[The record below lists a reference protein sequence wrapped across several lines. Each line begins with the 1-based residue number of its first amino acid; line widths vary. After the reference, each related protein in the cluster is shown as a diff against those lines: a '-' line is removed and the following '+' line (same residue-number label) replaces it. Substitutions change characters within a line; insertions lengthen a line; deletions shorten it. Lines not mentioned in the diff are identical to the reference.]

1 MTTFE
6 YGKVCITCRYENTRT
21 GFRHVADLTT
31 STFGPIRDTAK
42 ATYQNRTWESF
53 TYETVLLAL
62 LHKTDAL
69 TARQKNGI
77 CKKYRAALYEKFSDK
92 TEKIKIKA

>member
-1 MTTFE
+1 MTTFT
-6 YGKVCITCRYENTRT
+6 YGSIRIECRYESTRT
-21 GFRHVADLTT
+21 GFRHVADWFPATGWPV
-31 STFGPIRDTAK
+31 SAK

-53 TYETVLLAL
+53 TYETVLLNL
-62 LHKTDAL
+62 LNKVGTAM

-77 CKKYRAALYEKFSDK
+77 CKKYRVALYEKFSDK